1 MNKYLYSYFSLI
13 ILLVFFVALILFP
26 NSTFSKIS
34 GDGTKFESS
43 YGFEWPIPGYV
54 NISSY
59 FGRRISPT
67 SGASSYHSGLDI
79 PAPEGT
85 PVISIGNGNVYFAG
99 WGAGGGYTIS
109 IQLDNTIYKVS
120 YCHLSPIMFVGT
132 KQKVSKGQVIGT
144 VGPKNIYSI
153 QNNPY
158 KDENGNPTNG
168 ATTGCHLHF
177 TIKLNNTA
185 VDPLDFYE

>member
-1 MNKYLYSYFSLI
+1 MSKFIYSYFSAII
-13 ILLVFFVALILFP
+13 ILVFLVVIIMFS

-34 GDGTKFESS
+34 TDGEKFESS

-67 SGASSYHSGLDI
+67 SGASTYHSGIDI

-85 PVISIGNGNVYFAG
+85 PVIAIDDGVVYFAG

-109 IQLDNTIYKVS
+109 IKLTKTEYKLS
-120 YCHLSPIMFVGT
+120 YCHLSPIMFVST
-132 KQKVSKGQVIGT
+132 NQQVVKGQIIGT
-144 VGPKNIYSI
+144 VGPKNVYGI

-177 TIKLNNTA
+177 TIKLNDNA
-185 VDPLDFYE
+185 VDPLEYYE